1 MIINAKTMKKIFIAC
16 LMAGALT
23 SCLDDEG
30 NYTYT
35 ELNEIKIEG
44 LEDTYKVLN
53 KIDHIVIEPQ
63 VTGTILGDD
72 DSQYE
77 YEWHICADGL
87 YHSNHKVISHEK
99 NLDYLADFDLSKQDA
114 NYNLYLTVT
123 DKTTGLKAQASAS
136 IKPSTSYSK
145 GFIVLGDDE
154 STGDIGLD
162 MIVMPP
168 GRDTT
173 LVSNVI
179 DNSETHWKGAD
190 RLLYSG
196 MHYRKQQLW
205 MCCDDGSYSMDLQS
219 LAPVAELND
228 MALIDTEFKHNMPMK
243 VKDFF
248 PHQGLGGNARNANYT
263 GYMTEDMVVY
273 ALTIPSTYFTT
284 PCNRTSS
291 TSEKLFKFYPM
302 VFSMGA
308 YSSAYN
314 TFMMLYNTDEQ
325 RFMRITMSGIAASYC
340 STLADLPTDIFY
352 WNQANYDKPR
362 KIVWGGNSVNGS
374 YGSSYALMKNDDG
387 EFFLYKFQ
395 AGSSSAVKQGC
406 YDIDLSVAEHLA
418 DASHYAVSGTNSIL
432 IYSYGST
439 LYLYDYAAKTLFKRD
454 MGAEI
459 TYLDLEAAST
469 GSRTAFM
476 IATYSSSEKGTI
488 RKLDVGTDPNV
499 LEVKDREREVWKTN
513 LRVKDI
519 EWKRN
524 YGS

>member
-1 MIINAKTMKKIFIAC
+1 MKKIFIAC

-273 ALTIPSTYFTT
+273 AMTISATYFTT

-374 YGSSYALMKNDDG
+374 YGSSYA
-387 EFFLYKFQ
+387 
-395 AGSSSAVKQGC
+395 
-406 YDIDLSVAEHLA
+406 
-418 DASHYAVSGTNSIL
+418 
-432 IYSYGST
+432 
-439 LYLYDYAAKTLFKRD
+439 
-454 MGAEI
+454 
-459 TYLDLEAAST
+459 
-469 GSRTAFM
+469 
-476 IATYSSSEKGTI
+476 
-488 RKLDVGTDPNV
+488 
-499 LEVKDREREVWKTN
+499 
-513 LRVKDI
+513 
-519 EWKRN
+519 
-524 YGS
+524 